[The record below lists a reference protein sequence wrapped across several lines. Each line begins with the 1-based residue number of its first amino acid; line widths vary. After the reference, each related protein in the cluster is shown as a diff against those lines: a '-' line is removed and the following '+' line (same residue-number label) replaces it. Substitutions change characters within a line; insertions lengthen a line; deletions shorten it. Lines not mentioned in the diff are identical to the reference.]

1 MARGR
6 AGDTVVDAAGSGLGL
21 AAAADGRTGDC
32 RPAVG
37 RVGPEAGKLVVR
49 CTASGGISDT

>member
-21 AAAADGRTGDC
+21 AAADGRTGD
-32 RPAVG
+32 
-37 RVGPEAGKLVVR
+37 
-49 CTASGGISDT
+49 